1 MNDVSRQLGQILLDR
16 GLISEAELE
25 ADLAASERAG
35 APLAKLMVERGRVK
49 REEIL
54 RVAAERLGMGY
65 HDPATDGAPDSAAV
79 NAVDRELA
87 AHLVALPL
95 GLHKDELTVAMADPF
110 DREKVARIHKTTG
123 FRVRPLLGHRDALVG
138 AIDTAYRER
147 ARPSPDPRVTSTER
161 IGIEEPEFHVNELLD
176 VLVDAGG
183 SDLHLAVGTPPQI
196 RVHGDLRVVENY
208 EKLKPVPL
216 RSMVYAML
224 TGDQREALENEQEL
238 DFSHSVAGRGR
249 FRVNVFFQRGSIGA
263 VMRSIPDHVP
273 TLEEL
278 GMPPAVR
285 EFANLTRGLILV
297 TGATGSG
304 KSTTL
309 ASLINLINQT
319 RAVHVMTVEDPIEF
333 MHRHNKAIIN
343 QREVGADTQSFA
355 RALRQAL
362 RQDPDVILVGELRD
376 LETMETA
383 LTAAETGHVVFATLH
398 TQSAA
403 QSVERVIDVFPSGQQ
418 QQVRVQMAESLQ
430 GVVAQQLLPTADGA
444 GRVAAVEVMVTT
456 PAIRNLIRESKLH
469 QIHSL
474 MQAGGK
480 HGMETMDQALAGL
493 VKAGRVTVAEAVERA
508 QDVQEFLNLTGGR
521 T

>member
-1 MNDVSRQLGQILLDR
+1 
-16 GLISEAELE
+16 
-25 ADLAASERAG
+25 
-35 APLAKLMVERGRVK
+35 
-49 REEIL
+49 
-54 RVAAERLGMGY
+54 
-65 HDPATDGAPDSAAV
+65 
-79 NAVDRELA
+79 
-87 AHLVALPL
+87 
-95 GLHKDELTVAMADPF
+95 
-110 DREKVARIHKTTG
+110 
-123 FRVRPLLGHRDALVG
+123 
-138 AIDTAYRER
+138 
-147 ARPSPDPRVTSTER
+147 
-161 IGIEEPEFHVNELLD
+161 
-176 VLVDAGG
+176 
-183 SDLHLAVGTPPQI
+183 LAVGTAPQI
-196 RVHGDLRVVENY
+196 RVHGDLRVVDGY
-208 EKLKPVPL
+208 EKLQPVPL

-224 TGDQREALENEQEL
+224 TGDQRETLENQQEL

-263 VMRSIPDHVP
+263 VMRAIPDHVP
-273 TLEEL
+273 TLDEL
-278 GMPPAVR
+278 GMPPSVR
-285 EFANLTRGLILV
+285 EFAGLSRGLVLV

-309 ASLINLINQT
+309 ASLIDLINQT

-343 QREVGADTQSFA
+343 QREVGADTHSFA
-355 RALRQAL
+355 KALRQAL

-398 TQSAA
+398 TQGAA

-430 GVVAQQLLPTADGA
+430 GVVAQQLLPTADGK
-444 GRVAAVEVMVTT
+444 GRVAATEVMVTT

-474 MQAGGK
+474 MQSGAK
-480 HGMETMDQALAGL
+480 HGMATMDQALANL
-493 VKAGRVTVAEAVERA
+493 VKAGRVTVAEAVQRA

-521 T
+521 A